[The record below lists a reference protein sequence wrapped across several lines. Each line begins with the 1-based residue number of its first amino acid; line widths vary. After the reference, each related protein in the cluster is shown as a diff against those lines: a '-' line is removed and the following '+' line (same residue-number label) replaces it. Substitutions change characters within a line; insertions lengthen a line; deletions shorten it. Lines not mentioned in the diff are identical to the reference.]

1 MRFLGS
7 DPLGLADGVERMV
20 MLALHRRVVHFK
32 NDAAGVK

>member
-7 DPLGLADGVERMV
+7 DPLGRADDVERMV

-32 NDAAGVK
+32 DKAARGD